1 MEEYMK
7 TNLTMILTTIA
18 ASGLFATLALAQTPR
33 YTVTDLGTMG
43 GTFGSAYGINYEGRV
58 AGAGTLANGNTH
70 AFLTGFPGAMYDLGT
85 LGGPN
90 SNEGGLN
97 ASYQMAIFAE
107 TSQKD
112 PLGENFCGFG
122 TPYICL
128 AAIWNGT
135 MTPLPTLGGNNG
147 LAFAINDRGQVAGIA
162 ENSAKDPSCVA
173 PQVLDFEAVLW
184 GPNPGQ
190 VQALPPLPGDT
201 VGFALWLNNNGQVV
215 GSSGTCANT
224 VLVPLA
230 VGPHAVLWENGS
242 PIDLG
247 SLGGTMIAVAA
258 GINDLG
264 EVDGATDLASEN
276 PGFPG
281 VQVHGFLWTK
291 AAGIEDIGTV
301 GTDFSSLPTSIN
313 NNGQIVG
320 SSCDNMGNC
329 RVFLWQNK
337 VMMDLNALIPANSPL
352 YLMSAYGLNDA
363 GEIAGMALETST
375 GAVHAFVATP
385 GELPAAGKDF
395 SPVSPTAAKP
405 MALPENVRRLLEQ
418 RLRVG
423 RLGAPFP
430 QPR

>member
-1 MEEYMK
+1 MK
-7 TNLTMILTTIA
+7 TILTTILTTIA
-18 ASGLFATLALAQTPR
+18 ASGLFATLASAQTPR

-58 AGAGTLANGNTH
+58 AGAATLPNGNTH
-70 AFLTGFPGAMYDLGT
+70 AFLSGFPGDVFDVGT

-107 TSQKD
+107 TSKKD
-112 PLGENFCGFG
+112 PLNENFCGFG
-122 TPYICL
+122 TPYLCL

-147 LAFAINDRGQVAGIA
+147 LAYAINDRGQVAGIA
-162 ENSAKDPSCVA
+162 ENSAKDPSCVS

-184 GPNPGQ
+184 GPNLGQ

-201 VGFALWLNNNGQVV
+201 VGFALWLNNYGQVV

-224 VLVPLA
+224 ALVPLG

-242 PIDLG
+242 AIDLG
-247 SLGGTMIAVAA
+247 NLGGTTIAVAA
-258 GINDLG
+258 GINDFG
-264 EVDGATDLASEN
+264 EVDGATDLASEL

-291 AAGIEDIGTV
+291 AAGMEDIGTV

-313 NNGQIVG
+313 NNGQMVG

-329 RVFLWQNK
+329 RAFLWQNK
-337 VMMDLNALIPANSPL
+337 AMTDLNALIPANSPL
-352 YLMSAYGLNDA
+352 YLMSAFGLNDA

-375 GAVHAFVATP
+375 GEVHAFVATP
-385 GELPAAGKDF
+385 GESPAASQDF
-395 SPVSPTAAKP
+395 SRVSPVAAKP
-405 MALPENVRRLLEQ
+405 MALPENVRKLLEQ
-418 RLRVG
+418 RLRLG
-423 RLGAPFP
+423 RSGGQLAR
-430 QPR
+430 PR

>member
-1 MEEYMK
+1 MK
-7 TNLTMILTTIA
+7 TIFTSIMATII
-18 ASGLFATLALAQTPR
+18 ASGLFATLAFAQTPS

-112 PLGENFCGFG
+112 PLSENFCGFG

-128 AAIWNGT
+128 AAVWNGT

-147 LAFAINDRGQVAGIA
+147 LAFGINNQGQVAGVA
-162 ENSAKDPSCVA
+162 ETSAKDPSCVA

-230 VGPHAVLWENGS
+230 IGPHAVLWENGS
-242 PIDLG
+242 PIALG
-247 SLGGTMIAVAA
+247 SLGGTMIAAAA

-264 EVDGATDLASEN
+264 EVDGGTDLASEI

-291 AAGIEDIGTV
+291 ATGMEDIGTV

-313 NNGQIVG
+313 NNGQMVG

-329 RVFLWQNK
+329 RAFLWQNK
-337 VMMDLNALIPANSPL
+337 VMTDLNALIPANSPL
-352 YLMSAYGLNDA
+352 YLMSAFDLNDA

-375 GAVHAFVATP
+375 GDVHAFVATP
-385 GELPAAGKDF
+385 AESSAASRDF
-395 SPVSPTAAKP
+395 APVSPVTAKP
-405 MALPENVRRLLEQ
+405 MALPENVRKLLQQ
-418 RLRVG
+418 RLSL
-423 RLGAPFP
+423 RLAAGPLAGS
-430 QPR
+430 R